1 MKKKVLKI
9 ILVVI
14 CVLVALWSGMLITD
28 TVKSQ
33 RLSEPVFAQVKEC
46 VFGDV
51 LIYKYQGLGYTIK
64 SEYFTDQYGQSYIGC
79 SEVYLFGKIMILAVI
94 T

>member
-9 ILVVI
+9 ISFVICILVV
-14 CVLVALWSGMLITD
+14 LWSGMLITD

-33 RLSEPVFAQVKEC
+33 NLSEPVFAKEIR
-46 VFGDV
+46 VEADNDRI
-51 LIYKYQGLGYTIK
+51 IYRGLGYTVE
-64 SEYFTDQYGQSYIGC
+64 SEYFTDRYGESYIGC
-79 SEVYLFGKIMILAVI
+79 SEVYLFGKIMISAVI

>member
-33 RLSEPVFAQVKEC
+33 NLSEPVFAKEIR
-46 VFGDV
+46 VEADNNRI
-51 LIYKYQGLGYTIK
+51 IYRGFGYTVE
-64 SEYFTDQYGQSYIGC
+64 SEYFTDQYGQSYIGG
-79 SEVYLFGKIMILAVI
+79 SEVYLFGKLIAAVI

>member
-1 MKKKVLKI
+1 MKKFRIVLI
-9 ILVVI
+9 VLAVI
-14 CVLVALWSGMLITD
+14 VSLWSGMLITD

-79 SEVYLFGKIMILAVI
+79 SEVYLFGKIMISAVI

>member
-1 MKKKVLKI
+1 MKILRIVLI
-9 ILVVI
+9 VFAVIVV
-14 CVLVALWSGMLITD
+14 LWSGMLITD

-33 RLSEPVFAQVKEC
+33 NLSEPVFAKEIR
-46 VFGDV
+46 VEADNDRI
-51 LIYKYQGLGYTIK
+51 IYRGLGYTVE

-79 SEVYLFGKIMILAVI
+79 SEVYLFGKIMISAVI

>member
-1 MKKKVLKI
+1 MKKLRIV
-9 ILVVI
+9 LVVFAVI
-14 CVLVALWSGMLITD
+14 VVLWSGMLITD

-33 RLSEPVFAQVKEC
+33 NLSEPVFAQVKEC

-64 SEYFTDQYGQSYIGC
+64 SEYFTDQYGQWHIGC
-79 SEVYLFGKIMILAVI
+79 SEVYLFGKIMISAVI
-94 T
+94 V

>member
-1 MKKKVLKI
+1 MKKFRIVLI
-9 ILVVI
+9 VLAVI
-14 CVLVALWSGMLITD
+14 VSLWSGMLITD

-33 RLSEPVFAQVKEC
+33 NLSEPVFAQVKEC

-51 LIYKYQGLGYTIK
+51 LIYKYQGLGYTVE
-64 SEYFTDQYGQSYIGC
+64 SEYFTDENGDFYIGC
-79 SEVYLFGKIMILAVI
+79 SEVYLFGKIMISAVI